1 MRIMIYAAL
10 TLWTMLTLAGGL
22 AVYHLLARLLGP
34 RLTDWLLLPATVVSE
49 LAWAV
54 GILLTGRPAAGGL
67 ISYPGSTAAPGQ
79 RPTGKWGFL
88 ISMLA
93 ALTSLAAGFAV
104 FCALVQWIG
113 EPVVKS
119 MAMTDIGEAVGH
131 SIGLGT
137 RLQELPESWDGFV
150 DLLGYQ
156 FTLMGRWFRAWGE
169 QDWANWQTPVFA
181 YLGVCFTIRLGQVR
195 HDWRAAL
202 LTAAVLMGIVAV
214 LGLLGTGVGGYLEG
228 AGCEVWFLLNFL
240 WASVLVLL
248 GAVGLATAIKAIIR
262 TFRKGE

>member
-1 MRIMIYAAL
+1 MIYLAL
-10 TLWTMLTLAGGL
+10 ALWTMLTLAGGL
-22 AVYHLLARLLGP
+22 AIYHLLVRLLGP
-34 RLTDWLLLPATVVSE
+34 RLSDWLLLPATVVSE

-67 ISYPGSTAAPGQ
+67 ISYAGSTAAPGQ

-113 EPVVKS
+113 EPVVKA
-119 MAMTDIGEAVGH
+119 MALTDKTETMGH
-131 SIGLGT
+131 VFGLGT
-137 RLQELPESWDGFV
+137 RLQELPKTWDEFV

-169 QDWANWQTPVFA
+169 QDWTHWQTPVFA

-202 LTAAVLMGIVAV
+202 LTAAALMGVIAL
-214 LGLLGTGVGGYLEG
+214 LGLLGTGVGDYLEG
-228 AGCEVWFLLNFL
+228 AGCKVWFLLNFL
-240 WASVLVLL
+240 WATVLVLL
-248 GAVGLATAIKAIIR
+248 AAVGLASAIKAIIH
-262 TFRKGE
+262 TFSKDE

>member
-1 MRIMIYAAL
+1 MIYAAL

-22 AVYHLLARLLGP
+22 VIYHLLVRLLGP
-34 RLTDWLLLPATVVSE
+34 RLSDWLLLPATVVSE

-79 RPTGKWGFL
+79 RPTGKWGFF

-113 EPVVKS
+113 EPVVQS
-119 MAMTDIGEAVGH
+119 MALAD
-131 SIGLGT
+131 GLETAAHLTGFGT
-137 RLQELPESWDGFV
+137 RLQKLPESWDGFV

-156 FTLMGRWFRAWGE
+156 FTLVGRWFQAWSE
-169 QDWANWQTPVFA
+169 QDWLTSSTPLFA
-181 YLGVCFTIRLGQVR
+181 YLGVCFTVRLGQVR

-202 LTAAVLMGIVAV
+202 LTAAGVLGIVAL
-214 LGLLGTGVGGYLEG
+214 LGLAGTGVGSYLEG

-240 WASVLVLL
+240 WATVLVLL
-248 GAVGLATAIKAIIR
+248 AAVGVAHGVRAIVRA
-262 TFRKGE
+262 FRKSS